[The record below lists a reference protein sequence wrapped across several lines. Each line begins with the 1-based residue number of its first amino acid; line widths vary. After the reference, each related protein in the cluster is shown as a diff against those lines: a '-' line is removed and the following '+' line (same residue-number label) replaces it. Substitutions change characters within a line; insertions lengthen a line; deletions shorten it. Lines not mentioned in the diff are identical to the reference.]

1 MITILWKLKPKTKSA
16 HRHGPKYST
25 DLNTTVETM
34 SYEKSPKYVESSNNL
49 TEQNENYPAHSLII
63 ETPR

>member
-25 DLNTTVETM
+25 DLNTNDEIM
-34 SYEKSPKYVESSNNL
+34 SYEEGSKCVDSSNNV
-49 TEQNENYPAHSLII
+49 TEQNESYPEHSLIT
-63 ETPR
+63 ETRR